1 MGLSRRVTVHCGT
14 SFSNER
20 HARRAGS
27 PKPRKVKLNKTRREL
42 REAQRK
48 HHERMASM
56 YMSSPPVLYTNLLKY
71 VALSFQERQDL
82 LDGAQN
88 DINMELDGDDA
99 WEDVNHEDVVLSVPP
114 PGEEGFFLSHAGGET
129 VLQQI
134 FVDSLSKW
142 YAIFPSFEV
151 NLTDIRQ
158 GNGTIFEHD
167 RIVSSVGCSNGKC
180 NSRISSMLISHSR
193 LMVRAYRTP
202 KILDDGTSRSLISKV
217 STRTEVLG
225 LSTYLVHQHEVFHLV
240 SYATVSLWESSHEC
254 TRLRTPLTWLTN
266 LVTPTTAILR

>member
-1 MGLSRRVTVHCGT
+1 
-14 SFSNER
+14 
-20 HARRAGS
+20 
-27 PKPRKVKLNKTRREL
+27 
-42 REAQRK
+42 
-48 HHERMASM
+48 M

-88 DINMELDGDDA
+88 DINMELDGDNA
-99 WEDVNHEDVVLSVPP
+99 WEDEDVVLSVPP
-114 PGEEGFFLSHAGGET
+114 PGEEGFFLSHAGGEA

-134 FVDSLSKW
+134 FVDSLSKR
-142 YAIFPSFEV
+142 YTIFPSFEV

-193 LMVRAYRTP
+193 LMVHVYRTP
-202 KILDDGTSRSLISKV
+202 KIPDDGTSRSLISKV
-217 STRTEVLG
+217 ST
-225 LSTYLVHQHEVFHLV
+225 
-240 SYATVSLWESSHEC
+240 
-254 TRLRTPLTWLTN
+254 
-266 LVTPTTAILR
+266 